1 MHGRIFEI
9 REGKLDKEDWLKE
22 DDLYDEDLNFCD
34 YFYDS
39 ENREDDLKWLKE
51 CLPPSIFKVNG
62 DEIEIVS
69 DGKEHIEEWLK
80 EVQKRAAALSYENV
94 TSCSETDK
102 VRNLLKNVFNVD
114 FMFYT
119 DYSSYCH
126 DSFNFLMDCI
136 NNYQGKKLYVCG
148 ILNYHY

>member
-1 MHGRIFEI
+1 M
-9 REGKLDKEDWLKE
+9 DKEDWLKE

-34 YFYDS
+34 YVSDS
-39 ENREDDLKWLKE
+39 EDRAYDLEWLKE
-51 CLPPSIFKVNG
+51 SLPPSIFKVNG

-80 EVQKRAAALSYENV
+80 RVRKEVESLSYESV
-94 TSCSETDK
+94 LSGFDIYGL
-102 VRNLLKNVFNVD
+102 RNTLKNVFNVD

-126 DSFNFLMDCI
+126 DSFDFLMDCI

-148 ILNYHY
+148 ILDYRY